1 MDTKSLLTRIT
12 FNPEV
17 LCGKATIRGNRISV
31 DQVLK
36 YLASGASTG
45 QLLEEYPE
53 LEQADIQ
60 AVLLYASQL
69 VADEHVYMLKAA

>member
-1 MDTKSLLTRIT
+1 MDTKSLLNRIT

-17 LCGKATIRGNRISV
+17 LCGKTTIRGTRIRV

-45 QLLEEYPE
+45 QLLEEYPQ

-60 AVLLYASQL
+60 AVLLYR
-69 VADEHVYMLKAA
+69 